1 MESLPHLEIILVSI
15 KDVELGKVLQL
26 STEYPRIIGKDSSP
40 NKKFTSQKVTHN
52 KIDIV
57 SANLYHDTFYNS
69 DQPEILTQCRSIC
82 LGTLGKN
89 SA

>member
-40 NKKFTSQKVTHN
+40 NKKYTS
-52 KIDIV
+52 
-57 SANLYHDTFYNS
+57 
-69 DQPEILTQCRSIC
+69 
-82 LGTLGKN
+82 
-89 SA
+89 